1 MANKQDYYVLLGVDK
16 SAGEDEIKKAYR
28 KLAIKYHPDKNNNDP
43 AAAEKFKEINE
54 AYTVLSDADKRRTY
68 DQFGHDGP
76 RMGGGAGGGG
86 FEDIFS
92 QFGGGAFSDFFGGG
106 GSQGGQ
112 RQRQGNDLR
121 IRMKLTL
128 EEIAHGVE
136 KQIKIKR
143 FVTCQ
148 ACNGNGAKNGTAVK
162 TCGTCSGSGQVRKVV
177 NTMLGQMVSTQT
189 CGACNGE
196 GKTITERC
204 DKCRGDGRVEAE
216 EYVKVNI
223 PAGVHSG
230 MQLSMTGKGN
240 LPPRGGRPGDLIIVI
255 EEQDHETLKRE
266 GNNLVID
273 FWLSFVDAAL
283 GTTIEVP
290 TLDGKAKVN
299 VQAGTRSG
307 HILRL
312 RQKGLPELNSRN
324 IGDQLICI
332 NVWTPKKVNA
342 DEKELLEKLRQLSNS
357 NMQPDPAK
365 SDKGIYETFRDLN

>member
-1 MANKQDYYVLLGVDK
+1 MAGKKDYYEVLGVDRK
-16 SAGEDEIKKAYR
+16 AGDDEIKKAYR

-43 AAAEKFKEINE
+43 ASAEKFKEINE
-54 AYTVLSDADKRRTY
+54 AYSTLSDADKRRSY

-76 RMGGGAGGGG
+76 RMGGGGGGG

-92 QFGGGAFSDFFGGG
+92 QFGGGFGDFFGGG
-106 GSQGGQ
+106 GGGGQ

-148 ACNGNGAKNGTAVK
+148 ACNGNGSKNGTSIK
-162 TCGTCSGSGQVRKVV
+162 TCGTCSGSGQVKRVM

-189 CGACNGE
+189 CPTCNGE
-196 GKTITERC
+196 GKSVTERC

-223 PAGVHSG
+223 PAGVQAG

-255 EEQDHETLKRE
+255 EEQEHETLKRE

-273 FWLSFVDAAL
+273 YWISFMDATL

-290 TLDGKAKVN
+290 TLEGKAKVA
-299 VQAGTRSG
+299 VQPGTRSG

-312 RQKGLPELNSRN
+312 KTKGLPELNSRS

-357 NMQPDPAK
+357 NMQPSQTKA
-365 SDKGIYETFRDLN
+365 DKGIYETFRDLS